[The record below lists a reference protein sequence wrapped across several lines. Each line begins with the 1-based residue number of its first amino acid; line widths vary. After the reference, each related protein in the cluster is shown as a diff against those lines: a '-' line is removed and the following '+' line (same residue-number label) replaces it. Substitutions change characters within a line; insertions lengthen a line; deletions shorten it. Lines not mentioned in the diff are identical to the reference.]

1 MVIMGLK
8 DTEAIVRAHSRT
20 AAVGV
25 ALLCAA
31 ALGVSSAT
39 AVPTAPLPGSSTAS
53 DPGAEKRK
61 VDAQIEK
68 LREDLEDSSAEL
80 SNAYIALQQTK
91 AKLPAAQS
99 ALAEAESAALAAD
112 RANTL
117 AAQELEAARAS
128 EAKAQAELES
138 TTKEVTAGRSRVAQ
152 FAAQIYQEQGF
163 GQLDMALSS
172 TDPQQF
178 ADRIALVDTVMDVQ
192 GETLDR
198 LATEKASLTALED
211 HLSALRADS
220 AAKKKR
226 AEEALAAA
234 ESARDSAARAKAD
247 LDALAAQQT
256 SQAAEVESQIAA
268 DKVRLSA
275 MKAEQSRLKA
285 VLVARAAE
293 AQRKAAAA
301 AKAEAARRAAE
312 KKAGL
317 AARPS
322 TGSGSSGSSGS
333 SEGDDGGYL
342 SRPITGR
349 ISSEFGMR
357 FHPIDR
363 VWRLHAG
370 RDFAAPC
377 GTPVRAAAPG
387 EIIMAG
393 YAAGAGNRIVIDH
406 GIVNG
411 EHLATVY
418 KHLEGF
424 AQRSGKVSRGE
435 VIGYEGSTGLST
447 GCHLHFETHENGE
460 PVDPRRWL

>member
-39 AVPTAPLPGSSTAS
+39 AVPTAPLQGSATAS

-61 VDAQIEK
+61 VDSQIEK

-91 AKLPAAQS
+91 AKLPAAQT

-293 AQRKAAAA
+293 ARRKAAAA
-301 AKAEAARRAAE
+301 AKAEAARRAAG

-317 AARPS
+317 PARPS
-322 TGSGSSGSSGS
+322 TLSGSSGS

-418 KHLEGF
+418 KHLEGY

>member
-8 DTEAIVRAHSRT
+8 DREAIVRARSRS

-39 AVPTAPLPGSSTAS
+39 AVPTAPLPASATAS

-68 LREDLEDSSAEL
+68 LREELEDSSAEL

-91 AKLPAAQS
+91 AKLPAAQA

-128 EAKAQAELES
+128 EAKAQAELDS
-138 TTKEVTAGRSRVAQ
+138 TTKEVTAGRARVAQ

-172 TDPQQF
+172 TNPQQF

-247 LDALAAQQT
+247 LDALAAQQA

-268 DKVRLSA
+268 DKVRLND
-275 MKAEQSRLKA
+275 MRAEQSRLKA
-285 VLVARAAE
+285 ILVARAAE
-293 AQRKAAAA
+293 ARRKAAAA

-312 KKAGL
+312 RKAGL

-322 TGSGSSGSSGS
+322 TGGGSSD
-333 SEGDDGGYL
+333 GDGGGYL
-342 SRPITGR
+342 SRPMTGR
-349 ISSEFGMR
+349 VSSEFGMR

-370 RDFAAPC
+370 RDYAAPC

-393 YAAGAGNRIVIDH
+393 YAPGAGNRIVIDH
-406 GIVNG
+406 GIVKG

-418 KHLEGF
+418 KHLEGY

-447 GCHLHFETHENGE
+447 GCHLHFETHQNGE